1 MKSDIQLNAEANKVR
16 RMLGYDNR
24 QPIAVTNALLNC
36 PEYTLIRMVFTADIS
51 GMSIL
56 EADSKIIAVNTAMS
70 LGRQRFSAA
79 HELYHIE
86 VERICTGTI
95 CTSGYDD
102 KKSESEMEADRFASY
117 FLMPYDGLEWYI
129 GQQHVK
135 RWNEEQV
142 FLLSQYYR
150 MSFMA
155 VIVRLYQ
162 EKRIS
167 QNEYE
172 MLKCIDV
179 QSALKTISVAE
190 PELYQPS
197 EGLRQYMVDGQYIQ
211 LMELLKETEA
221 LSESRYGQFAREAFM
236 DNRLKI
242 LERGVMYND

>member
-1 MKSDIQLNAEANKVR
+1 MKSDIQLNAEAVKVR
-16 RMLGYDNR
+16 SMFGYDNR

-86 VERICTGTI
+86 VEQICTGTI

-102 KKSESEMEADRFASY
+102 KKSESEMEADKFASY

-129 GQQHVK
+129 GQQRVE
-135 RWNEEQV
+135 RWDEEQV

-162 EKRIS
+162 EKRITRD
-167 QNEYE
+167 EYE
-172 MLKCIDV
+172 ILKCVDV
-179 QSALKTISVAE
+179 QRALKTISVAE
-190 PELYQPS
+190 PELYQPG

-211 LMELLKETEA
+211 LMELLKDTEA